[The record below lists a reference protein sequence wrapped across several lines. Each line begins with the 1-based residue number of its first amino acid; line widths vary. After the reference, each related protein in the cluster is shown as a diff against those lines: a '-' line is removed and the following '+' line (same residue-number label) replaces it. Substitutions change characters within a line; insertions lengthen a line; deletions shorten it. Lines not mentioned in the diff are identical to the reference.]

1 MSSVGVEVRGVLEK
15 VEGKVAASLLDSQV
29 EELDWSKV
37 YGAEVHLEQELAS
50 FRADQSSE
58 RLSTDVIRKED
69 TGHECSFCCSCWTD
83 E

>member
-1 MSSVGVEVRGVLEK
+1 MSSVGAEVRVVLEK

-37 YGAEVHLEQELAS
+37 HLEQELAS

-58 RLSTDVIRKED
+58 RLSTDVNRKED
-69 TGHECSFCCSCWTD
+69 TGHECSFCCTCWTD
-83 E
+83 K